1 LRDVLIRANSLLLP
15 KSARNARIRKVRI
28 VTLSG
33 LSESL
38 LIADRNA
45 CFKRCL
51 TSATPCFLREILL
64 FQWLKCLLCCWIRAY
79 ARIWVLYFEVH
90 TTPLPKLIVGR
101 ESRGA
106 HPLTPYDQERWRWMF
121 RDLHE

>member
-1 LRDVLIRANSLLLP
+1 MP
-15 KSARNARIRKVRI
+15 KSARNARIRKVRL
-28 VTLSG
+28 VTRSG

-51 TSATPCFLREILL
+51 TSATLCFLREILI

-79 ARIWVLYFEVH
+79 ARIWEVVF
-90 TTPLPKLIVGR
+90 LLDNDRPKCLLFASQLQG
-101 ESRGA
+101 G
-106 HPLTPYDQERWRWMF
+106 
-121 RDLHE
+121 